1 VNDATAIFTD
11 AHADLFDALGV
22 DAFVQ
27 RGADAP
33 VPVRVVVE
41 DGVARVGE
49 YGQVIGRNTC
59 VNFLRAQW
67 IPARADLVTIDG
79 STRKVDAIDTDD
91 GIVARVVL
99 HG

>member
-1 VNDATAIFTD
+1 VNDAAGIFAD
-11 AHADLFDALGV
+11 AHVDLFDALGI

-27 RGADAP
+27 RGTDAA

-41 DGVARVGE
+41 DGVARVGD
-49 YGQVIGRNTC
+49 YGQVIGRNTLA
-59 VNFLRAQW
+59 NFLRAQW
-67 IPARADLVTIDG
+67 VPARGDLLTIDG
-79 STRKVDAIDTDD
+79 NTRKVESTDTDD

>member
-1 VNDATAIFTD
+1 VNDAAAIFAD

-27 RGADAP
+27 RGTDAAL
-33 VPVRVVVE
+33 PVRVVVE

-49 YGQVIGRNTC
+49 YGQVIGRNTL

-67 IPARADLVTIDG
+67 VPVRGDAVTIDG
-79 STRKVDAIDTDD
+79 VSRKVDSIDTDD
-91 GIVARVVL
+91 GMVCRVVL

>member
-1 VNDATAIFTD
+1 MTNASAVFAE
-11 AHADLFDALGV
+11 AHVDLFDALGV

-27 RGADAP
+27 RGSDAD

-49 YGQVIGRNTC
+49 FGQVIGRNTC
-59 VNFLRAQW
+59 VNFLRVQW
-67 IPARADLVTIDG
+67 VPMRGDLVTIDG
-79 STRKVDAIDTDD
+79 AGRKVESIDTDD
-91 GIVARVVL
+91 GIVVRVVL

>member
-1 VNDATAIFTD
+1 MSDATAIFAD

-27 RGADAP
+27 RGTAAA

-49 YGQVIGRNTC
+49 YGQVVGRNTL

-67 IPARADLVTIDG
+67 APVRGDLLTIDG
-79 STRKVDAIDTDD
+79 ATRKVESIDTDD
-91 GIVARVVL
+91 GIVVRVVL

>member
-1 VNDATAIFTD
+1 MNDAAAVFAE
-11 AHADLFDALGV
+11 AHVDLFDALGV

-27 RGADAP
+27 RGTDAA
-33 VPVRVVVE
+33 VPARVVVE

-49 YGQVIGRNTC
+49 YGQVVGRNTH
-59 VNFLRAQW
+59 VSFLRAQW
-67 IPARADLVTIDG
+67 VPVRGDLLTIDG
-79 STRKVDAIDTDD
+79 ATRKVESIDTDD

>member
-1 VNDATAIFTD
+1 MNGAAAIFAD

-27 RGADAP
+27 RGADPAL
-33 VPVRVVVE
+33 PVRVVVE

-49 YGQVIGRNTC
+49 YGQVIGRNTM
-59 VNFLRAQW
+59 VNFLRVQW
-67 IPARADLVTIDG
+67 VPARGDLVTIDG
-79 STRKVDAIDTDD
+79 GTRKVDAIDTDD

>member
-1 VNDATAIFTD
+1 VSDVTATFGE

-27 RGADAP
+27 RGTDAA

-49 YGQVIGRNTC
+49 YGQVVGRNTC
-59 VNFLRAQW
+59 INFLRAQW
-67 IPARADLVTIDG
+67 LPVRGDLVTIDG
-79 STRKVDAIDTDD
+79 NARKVDAMDIDD
-91 GIVARVVL
+91 GIVVRVVL